1 MHTCIFFSFSVLFLP
16 HMFHVSRDNEE
27 HVINVHTGIQ
37 KKNLINLI
45 FPSEAASLHHPHSSS
60 YDPVSSLGN
69 WP

>member
-16 HMFHVSRDNEE
+16 HMFHVSRDMRNMSSMFTQESK
-27 HVINVHTGIQ
+27 